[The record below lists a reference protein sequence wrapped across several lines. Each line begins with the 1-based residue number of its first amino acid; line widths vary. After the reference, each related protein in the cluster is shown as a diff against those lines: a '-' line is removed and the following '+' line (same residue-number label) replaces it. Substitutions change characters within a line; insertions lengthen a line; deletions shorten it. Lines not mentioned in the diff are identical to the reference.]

1 MVLNVP
7 SMSLIFQLLQRL
19 LDDRRATV
27 QMIQGEGERIA
38 ATAEMQDKD
47 KIQKQLEILGERW
60 GELLEKARAR

>member
-1 MVLNVP
+1 MVLNGP
-7 SMSLIFQLLQRL
+7 SVYLVFQLLQRL
-19 LDDRRATV
+19 LDDRRATF